1 MVELTRITQNP
12 AVMSGK
18 PCIRGMRITVG
29 MVLEELSEGTS
40 QEQLLAYFPQLE
52 ALDISQCLK
61 YAAWQAQAREVQLI
75 GI

>member
-1 MVELTRITQNP
+1 
-12 AVMSGK
+12 
-18 PCIRGMRITVG
+18 MRITVG

-40 QEQLLAYFPQLE
+40 QEQLLAHFPQLE

-75 GI
+75 SA